1 MSMDK
6 QIEKKKWPL
15 KRILKYGA
23 VGAFILVIGYL
34 LVFKTGGSTLN
45 VKSERLT
52 ISTVK
57 SGPFQEFIPIIGNV
71 LPHDTIYLDAV
82 EGGRVETIFVEAGS
96 QVKKGDKILKLTNTQ
111 LLMTLL
117 NNEAQINRASND
129 LRTTRLQLEQNRLS
143 LKQQRVEADYYL
155 TRIERTFDRN
165 KVLFKEGMI
174 SKQAYEE
181 YKDEYE
187 YLKKKRELTVES
199 QEKDLLFREQQVNH
213 LEASVKRMQSNL
225 DLLKQQMEN
234 LTVRAPISGHLT
246 SLMAERGQSKRQGDR
261 LGQIDD
267 MAGFKVRA
275 EIDEHYINR
284 VEVGK
289 LGEFDF
295 AGNTYE
301 LRVNKVYPEVR
312 DGKFEVDLEFT
323 EKEAEGIRR
332 GQSLHIRLQLSELST
347 AILLARGGFYQ
358 TTGGNWA
365 YVLDKSGESASK
377 RTIRLGRQNPQFF
390 EVLEGLKI
398 GEKVITSSYENFGD
412 MDRLV
417 LK

>member
-1 MSMDK
+1 MGMDK

-15 KRILKYGA
+15 KRIVKYSI
-23 VGAFILVIGYL
+23 VGIFILVIGYL

-45 VKSERLT
+45 VKTERLT
-52 ISTVK
+52 ISTVE

-96 QVKKGDKILKLTNTQ
+96 QVQKGDKILKLTNTQ

-129 LRTTRLQLEQNRLS
+129 LRATRLQLEQNRLA
-143 LKQQRVEADYYL
+143 LKQQRADADYYL
-155 TRIERTFDRN
+155 TRIKRTFERN
-165 KVLFKEGMI
+165 KVLYDEGMI

-181 YKDEYE
+181 YKDEYG
-187 YLKKKRELTVES
+187 YLTKKRELTIES
-199 QEKDLLFREQQVNH
+199 QEKDLLFREQQVTD

-246 SLMAERGQSKRQGDR
+246 SLTAEKGQSKSQGDR

-275 EIDEHYINR
+275 QIDEHYINR
-284 VEVGK
+284 VEEGK

-295 AGNTYE
+295 DGNTYE
-301 LRVNKVYPEVR
+301 LKVKKVFPEVR
-312 DGKFEVDLEFT
+312 EGRFEVDLGFT
-323 EKEAEGIRR
+323 GKEAEGIRR

-347 AILLARGGFYQ
+347 AVLLARGGFYQ
-358 TTGGNWA
+358 TSGGNWV
-365 YVLDKSGESASK
+365 YVLDKSGESAVK
-377 RTIRLGRQNPQFF
+377 RPIRLGRQNPQFF

-412 MDRLV
+412 MERLI